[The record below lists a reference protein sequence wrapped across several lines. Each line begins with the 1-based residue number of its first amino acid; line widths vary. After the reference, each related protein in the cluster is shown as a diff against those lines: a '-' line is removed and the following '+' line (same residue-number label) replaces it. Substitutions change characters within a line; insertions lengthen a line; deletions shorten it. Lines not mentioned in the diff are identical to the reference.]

1 MGKKVKRAFPLL
13 SPFPAIP
20 SLVPSRYNINN
31 KQDNYEEININI
43 SSNGIN
49 SKSGFWPVWKMWL

>member
-1 MGKKVKRAFPLL
+1 MVEQDNLKMHH
-13 SPFPAIP
+13 
-20 SLVPSRYNINN
+20 NIYIYYILIIKI
-31 KQDNYEEININI
+31 KQDNYKEININI